1 MDRRAASACA
11 RLDKAAVRRQ
21 VPLIEAPGSANID
34 LRPSRRHLTRNLGSG
49 DIMAWNEPGG
59 GNKDPWGSNQGSN
72 QGPPELDE
80 IIRKLDERLGR
91 IFRRGGGGGGGSP
104 GPGASISMR
113 AIGVG
118 LAILFV
124 IWLATGFY
132 IVDPAERGV
141 ELRFGAYTTMTKPGL
156 HWHIPWPV
164 EQVEIVNVDEI
175 SSFRH
180 KAAMLTQD
188 ENIVDVELTV
198 QSRIQDAANYLFQD
212 QTPDKTLRDATE
224 TVVRKTIGGSK
235 LDFVLT
241 EGRSAIALTIQERVQ
256 ALMNEYKTGLL
267 VTSVNMQPA
276 KPPEQVKEAFDDA
289 IKAREDKERSEN
301 KAEAYANEILPQARG
316 EAARVVADAKAYRDR
331 VIASAEGE
339 TARFNAVLTQYEK
352 APGVTRERLYLETIE
367 EVLRES
373 DKVLLDVPQGNSLMY
388 LPLDQLMKRSG
399 SSAQPR
405 TSTASDD
412 DNPQVTSS
420 HQTTPMRDV
429 SRERRSR

>member
-1 MDRRAASACA
+1 
-11 RLDKAAVRRQ
+11 
-21 VPLIEAPGSANID
+21 
-34 LRPSRRHLTRNLGSG
+34 
-49 DIMAWNEPGG
+49 MAWNEPGG
-59 GNKDPWGSNQGSN
+59 GNKDPWGSNQGNN

-91 IFRRGGGGGGGSP
+91 VFRRGGGGGGGGLS
-104 GPGASISMR
+104 GPGGNLSMR
-113 AIGVG
+113 AIAVG

-124 IWLATGFY
+124 LWLATGFY

-156 HWHIPWPV
+156 HWHLPWPV
-164 EQVEIVNVDEI
+164 EEVKIVNVDEI

-180 KAAMLTQD
+180 KAAMLTKD

-198 QSRIQDAANYLFQD
+198 QSRIQDAADFLFQD
-212 QTPDKTLRDATE
+212 QSPEKTLRDATE
-224 TVVRKTIGGSK
+224 TVVRKTIGGAK

-241 EGRSAIALTIQERVQ
+241 EGRSAIAMTIKERVQ
-256 ALMNEYKTGLL
+256 SLMDEYQTGLL

-301 KAEAYANEILPQARG
+301 KAEAYSNEILPQARG
-316 EAARVVADAKAYRDR
+316 EAARVIADAKAYRDR

-339 TARFNAVLTQYEK
+339 TARFSAVLTQYAK

-373 DKVLLDVPQGNSLMY
+373 NKVLLDVPDSNSLMY
-388 LPLDQLMKRSG
+388 LPLDQLMRHGESSVQPKGSMTGSG
-399 SSAQPR
+399 DS
-405 TSTASDD
+405 
-412 DNPQVTSS
+412 PQVSS
-420 HQTTPMRDV
+420 SSQTTPMRDV